1 MNAVVAVHVG
11 AGYHSPEKLAVYKR
25 LCHLAC
31 RKAVAMLERP
41 DCTALEAVSSA
52 VVVLE
57 NDPATNAGYGS
68 NLTMCGNV
76 ECDASVMDGKSLKF
90 GAVGALPCVESPV
103 LVAKALCE
111 AQARGPLSLG
121 RIPPCILVGEGAF
134 RWAQTHLHVGTGSQL
149 VTEQARRC
157 HTKHKKRMRLSEN
170 CLLPEA
176 SKSHQGSSSVNQDR
190 GTVAQCHSKNFS
202 KGCDQDLVNR
212 VASSLRAEGLDA
224 PCCPKGKDD
233 DCSEHS
239 ECLLDTVG
247 AVCLDKS
254 GNIAAAV
261 SSGGIWMKHSGRVG
275 QAGVY
280 GCGCWAENSADG
292 SAVAVSTSGGGEHL
306 IMTMLA
312 RRCADALLSAEDGAT
327 ALHGCFRAGF
337 LDSPFLRDVNEKLGG
352 VLALKADAES
362 AVCDVLWAHTT
373 RTLCYGYMQT
383 GGTSPKFGCSRL
395 QTGETVG
402 KTVVVG
408 GTPLRLCSPFERD
421 CL

>member
-1 MNAVVAVHVG
+1 PKPNSMNAVVAVHVG
-11 AGYHSPEKLAVYKR
+11 AGYHSPEKLTVYKR

-90 GAVGALPCVESPV
+90 GAVGALPRVENPV

-121 RIPPCILVGEGAF
+121 RIPPCFLVGEGAF
-134 RWAQTHLHVGTGSQL
+134 RWAQTHLQVGTGSQL

-170 CLLPEA
+170 W
-176 SKSHQGSSSVNQDR
+176 
-190 GTVAQCHSKNFS
+190 
-202 KGCDQDLVNR
+202 
-212 VASSLRAEGLDA
+212 LDA
-224 PCCPKGKDD
+224 PCGLEGKDD

-239 ECLLDTVG
+239 GCLLDTVG

-254 GNIAAAV
+254 GNVAAAV

-306 IMTMLA
+306 IKTMLA
-312 RRCADALLSAEDGAT
+312 RQCADTLLSAEDGAT

-337 LDSPFLRDVNEKLGG
+337 LDSPFLQDVSEKLGG
-352 VLALKADAES
+352 VLTLKADAES

-395 QTGETVG
+395 QAGETVG
-402 KTVVVG
+402 KSVVVG